1 MNEYE
6 ILIYKSELAR
16 HTARTCETNW
26 AWQYW
31 NGIADKLYEKALL
44 LNVSAL

>member
-6 ILIYKSELAR
+6 TLIYKSELAR
-16 HTARTCETNW
+16 QTARNSETNW
-26 AWQYW
+26 AWCYW
-31 NGIADKLYEKALL
+31 NNVADKLYEKALL

>member
-6 ILIYKSELAR
+6 KLMYKSELAR
-16 HTARTCETNW
+16 QAALKSETNW

-31 NGIADKLYEKALL
+31 NKVADKLQEKALL
-44 LNVSAL
+44 LNVGDL

>member
-6 ILIYKSELAR
+6 ELIYKSELAR
-16 HTARTCETNW
+16 QTAFKSETNW

-31 NGIADKLYEKALL
+31 NGVADKLYEKALN
-44 LNVSAL
+44 LNLNQL